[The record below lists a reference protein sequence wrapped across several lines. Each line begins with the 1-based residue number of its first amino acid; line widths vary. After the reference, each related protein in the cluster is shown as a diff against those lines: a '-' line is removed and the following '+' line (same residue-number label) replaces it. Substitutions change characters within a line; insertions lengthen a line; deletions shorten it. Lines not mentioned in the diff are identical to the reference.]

1 MATKERSA
9 LRPAQVLLTDVDRD
23 LARNIQRRLLNLGTD
38 PPGPTTLYRA
48 GLRALAE
55 GDDDSL
61 ARAIGQ
67 AEERMDLD
75 SLRREFEKW
84 CRRIAG
90 AVAREAPELKDVL
103 DESKSG
109 SFSYQGR
116 FVVLSLMQ
124 DGRVLIG
131 GLAAVLSPLQ
141 PGQPIPRS
149 PQLFPGGLAVTI
161 SLNGEGAAL
170 ATRAI
175 VAFLLGRDDELD
187 AIRSDFRAHQ
197 AQKLR

>member
-1 MATKERSA
+1 MPIKERGA
-9 LRPAQVLLTDVDRD
+9 LRPAQVLLTDVDRE
-23 LARNIQRRLLNLGTD
+23 LARNIQLRLLNLGTD

-55 GDDDSL
+55 CDDASL
-61 ARAIGQ
+61 ARAIEQ
-67 AEERMDLD
+67 AEERIDLD
-75 SLRREFEKW
+75 TLRKDFEEW
-84 CRRIAG
+84 CRQIG
-90 AVAREAPELKDVL
+90 DAVALEAPELEHAL
-103 DESKSG
+103 DESRSG

-124 DGRVLIG
+124 DGRVLVG

-141 PGQPIPRS
+141 PGQSIPRS

-161 SLNGEGAAL
+161 SLNDEGAAL

-175 VAFLLGRDDELD
+175 VAFLLGQDDELD
-187 AIRSDFRAHQ
+187 AIRA
-197 AQKLR
+197 AVLGA